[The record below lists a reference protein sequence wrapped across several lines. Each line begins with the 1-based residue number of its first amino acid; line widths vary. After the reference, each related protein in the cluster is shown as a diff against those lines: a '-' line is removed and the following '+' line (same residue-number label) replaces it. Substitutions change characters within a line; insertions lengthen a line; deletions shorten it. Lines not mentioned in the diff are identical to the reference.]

1 MRGTALRRA
10 LRMSDM
16 RYLYLGYGSV
26 AEGEYIRNMLET
38 RLCQDGTT
46 RSEAGSRGRAVY

>member
-1 MRGTALRRA
+1 
-10 LRMSDM
+10 MSDM